1 MSKMRDA
8 QKNFI
13 IEEALKLFLSKS
25 IEDVTMSEIA
35 KTVEIGD
42 ATLYR
47 YFTKKQNIIVLSAIS
62 LSKKVFDAYFN
73 FDGLEPVE
81 VIRKFYT
88 NYLTIFKE
96 HREFFRFVNEFDAF
110 IINEDY
116 DSSNYETGVDLY
128 KERFLYAYSKAVK
141 EGKVRELSNVGSY
154 YNATTH
160 VLLDLG
166 KRLSR
171 NRKIVSADD
180 NNYDELKIM
189 VDIILNSLIK

>member
-8 QKNFI
+8 QKSFI

-25 IEDVTMSEIA
+25 IEEVTMSEIA
-35 KTVEIGD
+35 RTVEIGD

-47 YFTKKQNIIVLSAIS
+47 YFTKKQNIIVLAAIS
-62 LSKKVFDAYFN
+62 LSRKAFDAYFN
-73 FDGLEPVE
+73 FEGLEPVE
-81 VIRKFYT
+81 VVRKFYT

-110 IINEDY
+110 IINENY

-128 KERFLYAYSKAVK
+128 KEKFLDAYGKAVK
-141 EGKVRELSNVGSY
+141 EGKVREFPNVDSY
-154 YNATTH
+154 YYATTH

-171 NRKIVSADD
+171 NKKIVSTDE

-189 VDIILNSLIK
+189 VEIILNSLIK